1 VRIWTGPSV
10 SVIPGKGD
18 VPLIHNDITG
28 VKELSAAGEV
38 AKLYVCG
45 ITPYDATHLGHAA
58 TYLAFDLLVRAW
70 RDAGLTVQYAQCLT
84 DIDEPLLERAR
95 VMGLD
100 WSTIAAG
107 QTNLFRSDM
116 AALRVIPPDFYRGV
130 IETIPAIV
138 RGVETLL
145 DRGWAYRVP
154 VSGAVAGALGD
165 VYADLSMDPGFGS
178 LTQLAEHT
186 MDRLFEERGG
196 DPERCGKRGR
206 LDPLLWRAHRPGEP
220 EWDGRTLGR
229 GRPGWHIECAVI
241 AASELG
247 SRIDVL
253 GGGSDLDFPH
263 HEMSTSHVRG
273 MTREDQP
280 VRLTM
285 HPGMLAYGGQKM
297 SKSLGNLVFVHEMLA
312 RGINPAA
319 IRLALMSRH
328 YRDDWEWTGQ
338 ELVRAETRLAMWREV
353 ILSGREQGSSTDT
366 IGLIRQALADDLDTP
381 KAITAIDHWVDTAPT
396 APQRHAFAGA
406 DLRRAIDALLGVQL
420 Y

>member
-1 VRIWTGPSV
+1 
-10 SVIPGKGD
+10 VIPGKCD
-18 VPLIHNDITG
+18 VPLIHNDMTG
-28 VKELSAAGEV
+28 VKEPSAIGEV
-38 AKLYVCG
+38 ASLYVCG

-70 RDAGLTVQYAQCLT
+70 RDAGLSVRFAQCLT
-84 DIDEPLLERAR
+84 DIDDPLLERAR
-95 VMGLD
+95 AMGLD
-100 WSTIAAG
+100 WATIAAD

-130 IETIPAIV
+130 IESIPAIV
-138 RGVETLL
+138 RGVESLI

-154 VSGAVAGALGD
+154 VLGAAPGALGD

-186 MDRLFEERGG
+186 MDRLFAERGG
-196 DPERCGKRGR
+196 DPELPGKRSR
-206 LDPLLWRAHRPGEP
+206 LDPLLWRAQRPGEP

-241 AASELG
+241 EAAELG
-247 SRIDVL
+247 MQVDVL
-253 GGGSDLDFPH
+253 GGGSDLAFPH
-263 HEMSTSHVRG
+263 HEMSVSHVRG
-273 MTREDQP
+273 MTKVDQP
-280 VRLTM
+280 VRVTM
-285 HPGMLAYGGQKM
+285 HPGMLGYGGQKM

-328 YRDDWEWTGQ
+328 YREDWEWTGQ
-338 ELVRAETRLAMWREV
+338 ELVKAETRLMKWREV
-353 ILSGREQGSSTDT
+353 ILSAREQGSSAQT
-366 IGLIRQALADDLDTP
+366 ITLIRRALANDLDTP
-381 KAITAIDHWVDTAPT
+381 GAIAAIDHWVDTAPT
-396 APQRHAFAGA
+396 DPERHAFAGA

>member
-1 VRIWTGPSV
+1 M
-10 SVIPGKGD
+10 IPGKGD

-28 VKELSAAGEV
+28 VKEPSATGEV
-38 AKLYVCG
+38 ANLYVCG
-45 ITPYDATHLGHAA
+45 ITPYDSTHLGHAA

-70 RDAGLTVQYAQCLT
+70 RDAGLSVRYAQCLT
-84 DIDEPLLERAR
+84 DIDDPLLERAR
-95 VMGLD
+95 VMGMD
-100 WSTIAAG
+100 WATIAAD

-130 IETIPAIV
+130 IESIPSIV
-138 RGVETLL
+138 RGVETLI

-154 VSGAVAGALGD
+154 VAGAAPGALGD
-165 VYADLSMDPGFGS
+165 VYADLAMDPGFGS

-196 DPERCGKRGR
+196 DPERPGKRNR
-206 LDPLLWRAHRPGEP
+206 LDPLLWRAQRPGEP

-241 AASELG
+241 ATAELG
-247 SRIDVL
+247 PQVDVL
-253 GGGSDLDFPH
+253 GGGSDLAFPH

-273 MTREDQP
+273 MAKTDQP

-328 YRDDWEWTGQ
+328 YRENWEWTGQ
-338 ELVRAETRLAMWREV
+338 ELVKAETRLMKWREV
-353 ILSGREQGSSTDT
+353 ILSAREQGSSTQT
-366 IGLIRQALADDLDTP
+366 IALIRRALANDLDTP
-381 KAITAIDHWVDTAPT
+381 GAIAAIDRWVQTAPRD
-396 APQRHAFAGA
+396 PERHAFAGA